1 MKFSR
6 KTLGIPYAA
15 FLLLFVAAPLLV
27 LFYYAFTN
35 GQGQFT
41 VKNLTDFFTDPN
53 TLGTLFYSFMIAV
66 VTTVTLIRFRQY
78 NKAAEFFTAGEYEQS
93 AAAFQAMGDYQ
104 DARAR
109 VFMSAVELYKAKRY
123 EEALPYFVWLD
134 GYPDHGYF
142 LQHCQERLAAGK

>member
-1 MKFSR
+1 MLKEQEDRFEAKVKRWKKIGLVS
-6 KTLGIPYAA
+6 LAV
-15 FLLLFVAAPLLV
+15 LLLC
-27 LFYYAFTN
+27 
-35 GQGQFT
+35 
-41 VKNLTDFFTDPN
+41 
-53 TLGTLFYSFMIAV
+53 IAV

-78 NKAAEFFTAGEYEQS
+78 NKAAEFFTAGEYERS